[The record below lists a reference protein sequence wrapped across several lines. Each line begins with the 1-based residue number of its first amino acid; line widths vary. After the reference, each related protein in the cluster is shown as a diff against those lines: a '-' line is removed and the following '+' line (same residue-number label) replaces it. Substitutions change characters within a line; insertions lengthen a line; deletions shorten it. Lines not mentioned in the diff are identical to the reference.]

1 MGPMT
6 EANLRPVWTYVLW
19 AAVGVL
25 TGFGVVGMLTIGAFM
40 IGSAVILAAVG
51 LVLPASRSNAALA
64 AVPGLGVLPL
74 IVAFN
79 NLGGPGERCWSDAT
93 SSGCDELLNPW
104 PFAIPAVLLIGVGVW
119 LVWRFGR
126 QASAT

>member
-40 IGSAVILAAVG
+40 IGSAVI
-51 LVLPASRSNAALA
+51 
-64 AVPGLGVLPL
+64 LPL